1 MANVMKK
8 PSVKMVCGFPASG
21 KSSIT
26 KNYVAEGGVSL
37 NRDTEGGSVIDLLP
51 KMEKLLKDGKTIVL
65 DNLFATAESRK
76 PFIDAAKA
84 AGVEVH
90 CKVMGTSIEDS
101 SFNAV
106 QRMIDILGHFPTQEE
121 IKKAKH
127 PNIFPI
133 AVLFKYKK
141 EYQKPTKEEG
151 FDSVEVVKFK
161 RRENPA
167 FTNKALILDY
177 DGTLREC
184 IGGNEKFPV
193 SEEQIEIKPKRTE
206 IIQAY
211 KDKGYLILG
220 ASNQSGIAKGEL
232 TFEKCQQ
239 LFAHTN
245 KLLGHDIEVS
255 FCPHQSAPPVCYCR
269 KPQVGMFVDFINRHE
284 LDRKQCIFVGDY
296 TTDKTAAARVGMQ
309 YVDQAEFFK

>member
-1 MANVMKK
+1 MSKVT
-8 PSVKMVCGFPASG
+8 MVVGFPASG

-26 KNYVAEGGVSL
+26 KDLITDGGVSL

-51 KMEKLLKDGKTIVL
+51 KMDKLLKDGKSVVL
-65 DNLFATAESRK
+65 DNLFATVESRK
-76 PFIDAAKA
+76 PFIDTAKA
-84 AGVEVH
+84 AGIEVH
-90 CKVMGTSIEDS
+90 CKVMGTSIEES
-101 SFNAV
+101 SVNAV

-121 IKKAKH
+121 IKKSKH

-141 EYQKPTKEEG
+141 EYVKPTKEEG
-151 FDSVEVVKFK
+151 FASVEVVKFH
-161 RRENPA
+161 RRENA
-167 FTNKALILDY
+167 LFTNRALILDY

-184 IGGNEKFPV
+184 VGGNGKYPT
-193 SEEQIEIKPKRTE
+193 SEEHVEIKPKRTE
-206 IIQAY
+206 IIQSY
-211 KDKGYLILG
+211 KDKGYVILG

-232 TFEKCQQ
+232 SLEKCQQ

-255 FCPHQSAPPVCYCR
+255 FCPHQPAPPVCYCR
-269 KPQVGMFVDFINRHE
+269 KPQVGMFIDFINRYK

-296 TTDKTAAARVGMQ
+296 TTDKTSATRVGMQ
-309 YVDQAEFFK
+309 YVDQAEFFQ

>member
-1 MANVMKK
+1 MA
-8 PSVKMVCGFPASG
+8 SVKMVVGFPASG

-26 KNYVAEGGVSL
+26 KDLIVGGGVSL
-37 NRDTEGGSVIDLLP
+37 NRDTEGGAVIDLLP
-51 KMEKLLKDGKTIVL
+51 KMEALLKQGKDVVL
-65 DNLFATAESRK
+65 DNLFATAENRK

-84 AGVEVH
+84 AGVEIH

-101 SFNAV
+101 SVNAV
-106 QRMIDILGHFPTQEE
+106 QRMIDLLGHFPTQEE
-121 IKKAKH
+121 IKKSKH

-133 AVLFKYKK
+133 VVLFKYKK

-151 FDSVEVVKFK
+151 FDSVEIIKFK
-161 RRENPA
+161 RRDNPA

-184 IGGNEKFPV
+184 VGGNGKYPTK
-193 SEEQIEIKPKRTE
+193 EEHIEIKPNRTE
-206 IIQAY
+206 VIQAY
-211 KDKGYLILG
+211 KDKGYIILG

-232 TFEKCQQ
+232 DYVHCQT

-269 KPQVGMFVDFINRHE
+269 KPQVGMFVDFINRYK

>member
-1 MANVMKK
+1 MA
-8 PSVKMVCGFPASG
+8 SVKMVVGFPASG

-26 KNYVAEGGVSL
+26 KELIASGGVSL
-37 NRDTEGGSVIDLLP
+37 NRDTEGGAVIDLLP
-51 KMEKLLKDGKTIVL
+51 KMEQLLKDGKDVVL
-65 DNLFATAESRK
+65 DNLFATVESRK

-84 AGVEVH
+84 AGVVVD
-90 CKVMGTSIEDS
+90 CKIMGTTIEES
-101 SFNAV
+101 SVNAV
-106 QRMIDILGHFPTQEE
+106 QRMIDLLGHFPTQEE
-121 IKKAKH
+121 IKKSKH

-133 AVLFKYKK
+133 AVLFRYKK
-141 EYQKPTKEEG
+141 EYVKPSKEEG
-151 FDSVEVVKFK
+151 FNSVEVIKFK

-184 IGGNEKFPV
+184 IGGNEKYPLL
-193 SEEQIEIKPKRTE
+193 EEQIEIKPKRTE
-206 IIQAY
+206 TIQAY
-211 KDKGYLILG
+211 KDKGYILLG

-232 TFEKCQQ
+232 TLEKCQQ

-245 KLLGHDIEVS
+245 KLLGHDIEVC

-269 KPQVGMFVDFINRHE
+269 KPQVGMGIDYINRYK

-296 TTDKTAAARVGMQ
+296 TTDKTFATRCGFQ